1 MYIQLT
7 HIQLITSIRCENSQ
21 TSLKSH
27 MSIKIEELSFSYTH
41 VNVLEHVNLF
51 IEPGEYIGI
60 MGPNGGGKTTLLKLI
75 MGFLEPAK
83 GEVFVNG
90 KIGYVPQVQ
99 KTDRDFPISVHE
111 LILLGALSN
120 ASIFGTYPQSIKDQA
135 NLLMGRLNLTK
146 YKNVMFGRLSGGL
159 TQRALLARALVSDP
173 DILLL
178 DEPTANIDPISTKA
192 IFEIIEE
199 LRGKKTILLIT
210 HDLNTIIE
218 RVGRVVCVKGRVT
231 SFLPKDVCEHFAM
244 GLYHSPLMGGC
255 ETYSIKE
262 GKNVFRAP

>member
-1 MYIQLT
+1 
-7 HIQLITSIRCENSQ
+7 
-21 TSLKSH
+21 
-27 MSIKIEELSFSYTH
+27 MSIKIEDLSFSYTDLS
-41 VNVLEHVNLF
+41 VLKHVNLC
-51 IEPGEYIGI
+51 IESGEFIGI

-75 MGFLEPAK
+75 MGFLEPTR

-90 KIGYVPQVQ
+90 KVGYVPQVQ

-111 LILLGALSN
+111 LILLGVLSKTR
-120 ASIFGTYPQSIKDQA
+120 AFGIYPQSVKDQA
-135 NLLMGRLNLTK
+135 NLLMDRLNLTK

-159 TQRALLARALVSDP
+159 AQRALLARALISDP

-178 DEPTANIDPISTKA
+178 DEPTANIDPISTKV

-199 LRGKKTILLIT
+199 LRDKKTILLIT

-218 RVGRVVCVKGRVT
+218 RVGRVVCVKGQVT

-255 ETYSIKE
+255 ETFSIKE
-262 GKNVFRAP
+262 EGNVLRAP